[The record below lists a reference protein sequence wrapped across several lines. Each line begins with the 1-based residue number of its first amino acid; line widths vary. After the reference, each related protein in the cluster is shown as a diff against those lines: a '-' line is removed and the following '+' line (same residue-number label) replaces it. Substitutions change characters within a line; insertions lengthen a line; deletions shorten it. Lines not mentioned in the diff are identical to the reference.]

1 MSTTTVVGFFAL
13 SGGHHVQSTRGG
25 NGAKTYHCF
34 YNSAVQCT
42 SSVVFPAQLCVYSP
56 FNDML
61 LADDSVAYVIARAY
75 ILSSIP
81 RDPILLEA
89 VDLATVPG
97 DPSSEEYEA
106 TIPDSPCPY
115 IFGVGSV
122 TTRATSLLDG
132 VTKAFSVTSSD
143 FVRDATMSLT
153 VV

>member
-13 SGGHHVQSTRGG
+13 LGGHRVQSTRGG

-34 YNSAVQCT
+34 YDSTVQCT
-42 SSVVFPAQLCVYSP
+42 SSVVFPVQLRVYSP

-61 LADDSVAYVIARAY
+61 LVDDSVAYVIARAY
-75 ILSSIP
+75 IPSSIP
-81 RDPILLEA
+81 HDPILLEA
-89 VDLATVPG
+89 VDLAAVPG

-115 IFGVGSV
+115 IFSIGSV
-122 TTRATSLLDG
+122 TTWATSLPDG
-132 VTKAFSVTSSD
+132 VTKAFSVMSSD
-143 FVRDATMSLT
+143 FVHNVTMSST